1 MNDLLIWVGFL
12 IIYSIVQSL
21 GKKKKP
27 KGKEP
32 VPVSSD
38 GENRPTTLKDALR
51 EIQEAFEQAQQPP
64 APTAPEPVQEP
75 AVQPKR
81 QFEPV
86 VRKPKIEPE
95 FHSLEKPVYSSNLEK
110 KTSFKESYSRKSLE
124 TKTTYDQQFRPSSIY
139 SDDNFQHAHP
149 DPVRPVK
156 RKSTKRATKKALP
169 DLLKDRTTLS
179 QLFLFQEILG
189 KPVSRRR
196 HDERSRW

>member
-12 IIYSIVQSL
+12 IVYSIVQAL

-32 VPVSSD
+32 VPVE
-38 GENRPTTLKDALR
+38 GENRPATLKDALR
-51 EIQEAFEQAQQPP
+51 EIQEAFEQAQQQQ
-64 APTAPEPVQEP
+64 APSKPAPEPVQKPE
-75 AVQPKR
+75 R
-81 QFEPV
+81 RFEPV
-86 VRKPKIEPE
+86 ARKPEVEPE

-110 KTSFKESYSRKSLE
+110 KTRFTENYSKKSLE
-124 TKTTYDQQFRPSSIY
+124 KKTTYDQQFRPSTTF
-139 SDDNFQHAHP
+139 SDDNFRHAHP
-149 DPVRPVK
+149 EQVVSLK
-156 RKSTKRATKKALP
+156 KKTAKKANKKALP